1 MKDLFEGIED
11 LFVNVLFA
19 PFDYIREMELESW
32 FLANALNFLFV
43 IVGFLA
49 FLYWMKQLK
58 TYNDNNEE
66 NRDPKAHSFL
76 G

>member
-11 LFVNVLFA
+11 LFINVLFA
-19 PFDYIREMELESW
+19 PLDWLRELELESW
-32 FLANALNFLFV
+32 FLANILNFFFV

>member
-58 TYNDNNEE
+58 SYNDNNEE